1 MEDYTD
7 EELVGRYISGDKKSL
22 EFLISKYL
30 KQIYNFS
37 YGYVNNPQDAEDIT
51 QESFVKVW
59 KNIRRFDRKK
69 KFRTWI
75 FEIAKNTS
83 IDYCR
88 KKKVI
93 PFSRFENESGKNKL
107 VDSLIDKSIDDDFFE
122 TKDMKES
129 MRSFIDKLPSK
140 YKKVVILRLDND
152 YTFKEV
158 SDILGEP
165 LNTVKS
171 IYRRAIIKL
180 KKMYK

>member
-1 MEDYTD
+1 MEDHTD
-7 EELVGRYISGDKKSL
+7 EELVGFYISGDKKSL
-22 EFLISKYL
+22 EVLISRYL

-51 QESFVKVW
+51 QEAFVKAW
-59 KNIRRFDRKK
+59 KNIRKFDRSK
-69 KFRTWI
+69 KFKTWI

-93 PFSRFENESGKNKL
+93 PFSRFEDESGKNRI
-107 VDSLIDKSIDDDFFE
+107 VDSLADESMDQDFFE
-122 TKDMKES
+122 DKDLKES
-129 MRSFIDKLPSK
+129 IRSSVDKLPPK
-140 YKKVVILRLDND
+140 YREIVRLRLDKD
-152 YTFKEV
+152 YTFKEMADV
-158 SDILGEP
+158 LGEP

-171 IYRRAIIKL
+171 IYRRAIIRL

>member
-22 EFLISKYL
+22 EFLIARYL

-51 QESFVKVW
+51 QEAFVKAW
-59 KNIRRFDRKK
+59 KNIKRFDRSK
-69 KFRTWI
+69 KFKTWI

-88 KKKVI
+88 KKKTV
-93 PFSRFENESGKNKL
+93 PFSRFEDESGKNKL
-107 VDSLIDKSIDDDFFE
+107 VDSLADESMDNDFFAN
-122 TKDMKES
+122 KDLKES
-129 MRSFIDKLPSK
+129 MRSFVDKLPSK
-140 YKKVVILRLDND
+140 DREIVKLRLDND
-152 YTFKEV
+152 YTFKEMADV
-158 SDILGEP
+158 LGEP

-171 IYRRAIIKL
+171 VYRRAIIKL